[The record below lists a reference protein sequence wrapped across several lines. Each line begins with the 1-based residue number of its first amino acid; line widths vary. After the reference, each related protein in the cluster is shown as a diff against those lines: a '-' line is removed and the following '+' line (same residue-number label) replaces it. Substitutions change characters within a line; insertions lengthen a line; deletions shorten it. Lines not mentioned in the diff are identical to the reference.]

1 VGTTGT
7 EEQVTRHAEGQIA
20 PSFLEAAL
28 EVVFHAMSRP
38 SRRKEGDLVQRHQHF
53 EREQNTANPMG

>member
-1 VGTTGT
+1 
-7 EEQVTRHAEGQIA
+7 VTRHAEGQIA